1 MSAAHQLKKVRQSLQ
16 YAGFWEKPKR
26 RTVDGVVYATQKDA
40 RIARARLRSPAGQG
54 AISIRKLERR
64 LAMKK
69 KKATNVEV
77 PHGWEEAD
85 RAAA

>member
-1 MSAAHQLKKVRQSLQ
+1 MSAAHQLKKVREAIRFDNWKKS
-16 YAGFWEKPKR
+16 KR

-54 AISIRKLERR
+54 AISVRKLERR

-69 KKATNVEV
+69 KATANVEV
-77 PHGWEEAD
+77 PHGWEEAN

>member
-1 MSAAHQLKKVRQSLQ
+1 MSAAHQLKKVREAIS
-16 YAGFWEKPKR
+16 FDNWKKSKR

-54 AISIRKLERR
+54 AIFVRKLERR

-69 KKATNVEV
+69 KATANVET
-77 PHGWEEAD
+77 PHGWEEAN

>member
-1 MSAAHQLKKVRQSLQ
+1 MSAAHQLKKVRE
-16 YAGFWEKPKR
+16 AIRFDNWTKAKR
-26 RTVDGVVYATQKDA
+26 RTVDGVVYATMKDA
-40 RIARARLRSPAGQG
+40 RIARAKLRSPAGQG

-69 KKATNVEV
+69 KTTNVEV
-77 PHGWEEAD
+77 SDGREEAD

>member
-1 MSAAHQLKKVRQSLQ
+1 MSAAHQLKKAREAIRFDNWKKS
-16 YAGFWEKPKR
+16 KR

-54 AISIRKLERR
+54 AISVRKLERR

-69 KKATNVEV
+69 KTTNVEI
-77 PHGWEEAD
+77 PHGWEEKN